1 MTIAVSPTRHS
12 EISFTG
18 ASWGA
23 ADIERRIASMLRG
36 IPCGTFI
43 DVALVVMAAVVLG
56 LTVGW
61 LLTNVAAG
69 LAITLG
75 TAVAFR
81 FVLGTLTT

>member
-1 MTIAVSPTRHS
+1 MQRTSGGVSLRCF
-12 EISFTG
+12 E
-18 ASWGA
+18 AS
-23 ADIERRIASMLRG
+23 RG
-36 IPCGTFI
+36 PFI

-61 LLTNVAAG
+61 LLTNVATG

-75 TAVAFR
+75 TAAAFR

>member
-23 ADIERRIASMLRG
+23 ADVGRRIASMLRG
-36 IPCGTFI
+36 IPRGPFI

>member
-1 MTIAVSPTRHS
+1 MSGGVS
-12 EISFTG
+12 
-18 ASWGA
+18 
-23 ADIERRIASMLRG
+23 LRG
-36 IPCGTFI
+36 IPRGPFI

-75 TAVAFR
+75 TALAFR